1 MYLSSAS
8 YHYHADDAA
17 EEAFDI
23 ACQFLS
29 GRGDDET
36 FTRTFVAREIIRLI
50 DRGERH
56 KIRLAN
62 LAIAA
67 FEKQA
72 NAAHP
77 WRV

>member
-1 MYLSSAS
+1 MTRNKRTARR
-8 YHYHADDAA
+8 ARIRRNDDA
-17 EEAFDI
+17 EI
-23 ACQFLS
+23 HC
-29 GRGDDET
+29 DET

-56 KIRLAN
+56 KIRLAK